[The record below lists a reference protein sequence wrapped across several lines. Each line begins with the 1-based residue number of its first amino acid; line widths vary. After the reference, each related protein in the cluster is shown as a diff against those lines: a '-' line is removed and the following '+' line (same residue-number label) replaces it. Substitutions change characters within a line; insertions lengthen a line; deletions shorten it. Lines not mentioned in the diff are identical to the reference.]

1 MILFKADKEVTNR
14 KAAFVHC
21 IVYCVQLAC
30 LHCLHPGVSCLT
42 ITATA
47 FQPTLLF
54 LAPFFLLAISASM
67 PESSYQLESDLVS
80 HFLKRLYNL
89 PSLILKS
96 PNLKMTC
103 IQYCL
108 YRFPHWVLTL
118 DSAVSFHTPGSCWSL
133 LQHPAQASLA
143 RLHAHCF
150 CYVLHRGLP
159 WTSYT
164 DLQLALAAS
173 YFFLTS
179 LVSHLKAKHSIP
191 SQENFENVHFSQVP
205 CLQSYTETMPCD
217 HRGRGWGG
225 VKESKGHP

>member
-1 MILFKADKEVTNR
+1 M
-14 KAAFVHC
+14 
-21 IVYCVQLAC
+21 
-30 LHCLHPGVSCLT
+30 SCLT

-67 PESSYQLESDLVS
+67 PESSYQLESDLVT

-103 IQYCL
+103 LQYCL

-143 RLHAHCF
+143 RLLAHCF

-173 YFFLTS
+173 YFFFS
-179 LVSHLKAKHSIP
+179 LHLFPTLKQSIP
-191 SQENFENVHFSQVP
+191 SPVKRTLKMCISHKFPACRATQRR
-205 CLQSYTETMPCD
+205 CLVITGAEA
-217 HRGRGWGG
+217 G
-225 VKESKGHP
+225 VV